1 LSAFVR
7 KDQQEGK
14 LTYGTFFAP
23 SQKIKLYIF
32 YEKGLEKKLDDFKEG
47 FKEAF
52 RRAKRYVGNAEIE
65 LVEKAIPIEE
75 IICNLEK
82 LKKLDLD
89 NLKHED
95 SLDLLFSLLYFAC
108 RIKNLKTIV
117 IKEKSL
123 VGAILLLDT
132 DVREENGGYGFWD
145 YFSFVYDFFGI
156 PVQTLNKE
164 TIKVLSNPKPK
175 KDEIKHINSVFKNL
189 FISLLKDYKGLSFEF
204 EGFELSS
211 ELKIYLI
218 LEKPSTG
225 FCYQRFSPDAK
236 PYRHFLYEIYSL
248 KVEGNKA
255 EVDVE
260 EKTILLTGGF
270 DLERDRLRK
279 WI

>member
-1 LSAFVR
+1 
-7 KDQQEGK
+7 
-14 LTYGTFFAP
+14 
-23 SQKIKLYIF
+23 
-32 YEKGLEKKLDDFKEG
+32 
-47 FKEAF
+47 
-52 RRAKRYVGNAEIE
+52 
-65 LVEKAIPIEE
+65 
-75 IICNLEK
+75 
-82 LKKLDLD
+82 
-89 NLKHED
+89 
-95 SLDLLFSLLYFAC
+95 
-108 RIKNLKTIV
+108 V